1 MAKKRFEEALQELE
15 NIVQRLEDGNLSL
28 DESLALFE
36 EGIKLSRLCAQRL
49 DEAEKKIELL
59 MKDENGSVS
68 RQPFIPADEDV
79 DT

>member
-15 NIVQRLEDGNLSL
+15 SIVQRLEDGNLSL
-28 DESLALFE
+28 DDSLSLFE

-59 MKDENGSVS
+59 LKDESGGLY
-68 RQPFIPADEDV
+68 RQPFTPEDENAD
-79 DT
+79 T

>member
-59 MKDENGSVS
+59 MKDENGALS
-68 RQPFIPADEDV
+68 RQPFIPADEDA